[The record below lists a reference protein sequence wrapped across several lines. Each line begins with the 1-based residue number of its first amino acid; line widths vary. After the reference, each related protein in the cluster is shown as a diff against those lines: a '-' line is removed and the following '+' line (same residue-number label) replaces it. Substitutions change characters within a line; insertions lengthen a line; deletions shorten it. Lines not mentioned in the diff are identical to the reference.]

1 MKGNLA
7 SWWNPLLLIPG
18 VLTLLFAAG
27 VYLPLRDQFILGWSA
42 VLLVIVLRRVSVI
55 NEDTKRLLI
64 ILVCLLITLRYVS
77 FRVFDTLYYT
87 SPADTMAMGLLFLA
101 ECYGIGIYLMG
112 MFVNAMPL
120 KRKIVSVDLDDP
132 DLPTV
137 DVFIPT
143 YNEPLDIVSITAT
156 AAVQMNYPKDKLNIY
171 ILDDGG
177 SINKRLDP
185 NPKKALQA
193 VKRHEALRSLSR
205 FLEVHYLTR
214 GKNDHAK
221 AGNLNSALQRTS
233 WGMADEP
240 GKVPL
245 LEGRGFGDK
254 GGELV
259 LILDC
264 DHVPSKDFL
273 QNTVGLFMRDKK
285 LFLCQTPHFFI
296 NPDPVERNL
305 NIFEQKPA
313 ENEMFYGSVLLGL
326 DYWDSAFFCGSAAIL
341 RRSYVQEAG
350 GIAGQTITEDA
361 ETALGLHARGYSSAY
376 ISRPMVC
383 GLSPETF
390 GDLVTQ
396 RNRWAQGMVQIFML
410 KNPLFL
416 KGLKWFQRICYTNSS
431 AFWFF
436 SLSRV
441 VFFLAP
447 ILYLGFG
454 LRVYN
459 ASLGQVLAFTMP
471 HLFCAIIF
479 TDFLHGKV
487 RHPFF
492 SELYEIVLSLYNL
505 PAMISALIR
514 PKSPSF
520 KVTPKEA
527 SLKQDFLSPLAK
539 PFYVIL
545 ALILLAYPFGLVRW
559 LNHPLELDSI
569 LITMAWNTFNLTF
582 VFLCLGI
589 VWERRQIRRKH
600 RMPVQEA
607 ALVRIL
613 PKSDTAMGL
622 DAPIEV
628 VVHDIS
634 GDGLG
639 FLLPMGVA
647 VAVGDRV
654 EFQARDSYGKEHI
667 LPLEVVRILSAGKDR
682 LVGCQFQAED
692 PFSFAKVVSFV
703 YGDSQ
708 RWEDFWDKRR
718 ERHKTSPWQGL
729 QYLFFIGVSGVVRNF
744 RGIMLLLWSQLCA
757 GAGMLLR
764 RMGMARAR

>member
-1 MKGNLA
+1 MKERIA
-7 SWWNPLLLIPG
+7 SWRDPLILIG
-18 VLTLLFAAG
+18 GALAILFASG
-27 VYLPLRDQFILGWSA
+27 VYLPLRDQFVLGWGC
-42 VLLVIVLRRVSVI
+42 VLLVIVLRRIRII
-55 NEDTKRLLI
+55 NEDTKRMLI
-64 ILVCLLITLRYVS
+64 ILVCLLVTLRYVS

-101 ECYGIGIYLMG
+101 ECYGIAIYLLG

-156 AAVQMNYPKDKLNIY
+156 AATQMNYPKDKLNIY

-177 SINKRLDP
+177 SIHKRLDP

-193 VKRHEALRSLSR
+193 VKRHENLKNLAR
-205 FLEVHYLTR
+205 FLEVNYLTR

-233 WGMADEP
+233 WSMADEP

-313 ENEMFYGSVLLGL
+313 ENEMFYGSVLLGM

-361 ETALGLHARGYSSAY
+361 ETALGLHSRGYKSAY
-376 ISRPMVC
+376 VSKPMVC

-410 KNPLFL
+410 KNPVFL
-416 KGLKWFQRICYTNSS
+416 KGLRWFQRICYTNSS

-441 VFFLAP
+441 VFFIAP
-447 ILYLGFG
+447 ILYLAFG

-459 ASLGQVLAFTMP
+459 ASLAQVMAFTMP

-505 PAMISALIR
+505 PAMISALISPR
-514 PKSPSF
+514 SPSF

-527 SLKQDFLSPLAK
+527 SMKQDFLSPLAK

-545 ALILLAYPFGLVRW
+545 VLILLAYPLGILRW
-559 LNHPLELDSI
+559 MNQPLELDAI

-600 RMPVQEA
+600 RMPVQETA
-607 ALVRIL
+607 QVRIL
-613 PKSDTAMGL
+613 AKSDTSMTMDEPL
-622 DAPIEV
+622 KV
-628 VVHDIS
+628 MVQDIS
-634 GDGLG
+634 EDGLG
-639 FLLPMGVA
+639 FVVPEHVTVNL
-647 VAVGDRV
+647 GDRV
-654 EFQARDSYGKEHI
+654 EFQARDSYGNDHF
-667 LPLEVVRILSAGKDR
+667 LPLEVVRILPAGKNR
-682 LVGCQFQAED
+682 LAGCLFKAED
-692 PFSFAKVVSFV
+692 PFSFARIVSFV

-708 RWEDFWDKRR
+708 RWEDFWENRR
-718 ERHKTSPWQGL
+718 KRHKTSPWQGL
-729 QYLFFIGVSGVVRNF
+729 GYLFSIGISGFVRNF
-744 RGIMLLLWSQLCA
+744 RGIILLLWSQL
-757 GAGMLLR
+757 GSGLEVVLR
-764 RMGMARAR
+764 KLKIAKAR

>member
-1 MKGNLA
+1 MRNAPA
-7 SWWNPLLLIPG
+7 SWRSPLLLVPG
-18 VLTLLFAAG
+18 ILTLLFAAG
-27 VYLPLRDQFILGWSA
+27 VYLPVRDQFILGWGA
-42 VLLVIVLRRVSVI
+42 VLVVMVLRRINVI
-55 NEDTKRLLI
+55 NEDTRRLLI

-87 SPADTMAMGLLFLA
+87 GPADTMAMGLLFLA

-177 SINKRLDP
+177 SITKRLNP
-185 NPKKALQA
+185 NPKTALQP
-193 VKRHEALRSLSR
+193 VKRHEALKALSR

-326 DYWDSAFFCGSAAIL
+326 DYWDSAFFCGSAAVL
-341 RRSYVQEAG
+341 RRSFVQEAG

-376 ISRPMVC
+376 VSKPMVC

-416 KGLKWFQRICYTNSS
+416 KGLKWFQRICYANSS

-447 ILYLGFG
+447 IMYLGFG

-459 ASLGQVLAFTMP
+459 ASLGQVLAFTAP
-471 HLFCAIIF
+471 HLFCAILF

-514 PKSPSF
+514 PHAPTF

-545 ALILLAYPFGLVRW
+545 TLILLAYPFGLLRW
-559 LNHPLELDSI
+559 WHHPLELDAI

-600 RMPVQEA
+600 RMPVRESAQVRIVA
-607 ALVRIL
+607 GPDTALV
-613 PKSDTAMGL
+613 PET
-622 DAPIEV
+622 PFEV
-628 VVHDIS
+628 EVHDIS
-634 GDGLG
+634 EDGLS
-639 FLLPMGVA
+639 FAVPAGVTLGK
-647 VAVGDRV
+647 GDRI
-654 EFQARDSYGKEHI
+654 EFQARDSYGGGHV
-667 LPLEVVRILSAGKDR
+667 LPLEVVRVWRAGKDR
-682 LVGCQFQAED
+682 LAGCLFQAED
-692 PFSFAKVVSFV
+692 PLAFARIVSYV
-703 YGDSQ
+703 Y
-708 RWEDFWDKRR
+708 
-718 ERHKTSPWQGL
+718 
-729 QYLFFIGVSGVVRNF
+729 
-744 RGIMLLLWSQLCA
+744 C
-757 GAGMLLR
+757 
-764 RMGMARAR
+764 